1 MTGLGRVGVLSR
13 KVMLEERTSKHRPG
27 GKLFMR
33 REQVKKSPEAG
44 LISAEKR
51 SFGTERL
58 AGWRKVLDTQEFVNG
73 RLSAG
78 KGMASLVFRRLLW
91 VNCLFPCAESIS
103 PGIHRIW
110 SSWLPSGRGTRGDWG
125 QGQEEEAL

>member
-1 MTGLGRVGVLSR
+1 MLSR
-13 KVMLEERTSKHRPG
+13 EVMLEEGTSKHRPG
-27 GKLFMR
+27 GKLSMR

-44 LISAEKR
+44 LISAER
-51 SFGTERL
+51 QSVGTKRL

-78 KGMASLVFRRLLW
+78 KGMASFVFRRLLW

-103 PGIHRIW
+103 QGIHRIW
-110 SSWLPSGRGTRGDWG
+110 SSWLPSGGGTRGDWG